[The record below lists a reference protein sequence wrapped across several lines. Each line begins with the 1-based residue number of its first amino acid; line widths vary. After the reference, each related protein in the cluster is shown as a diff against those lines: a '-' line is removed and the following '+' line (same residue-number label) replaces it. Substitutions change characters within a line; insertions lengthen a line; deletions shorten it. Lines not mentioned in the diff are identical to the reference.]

1 MPRRIRTLIG
11 HPPKPLLQC
20 SQFLWL
26 QIKILRCASL
36 RLIRSSVK
44 WSCDFLGGINPPIC
58 YTQPNCCVGRVIL
71 CKMPYGRQMLWKMCF
86 ACIWSR
92 SKPVNPAI
100 TTLQSLHC
108 VHYMPSPITQNLN
121 WTGCSWSCTYILGLV
136 FCEEVMLGLLS
147 CVNLYLLWVWTDTFW
162 PCMAMYFW
170 FPYQCYLRQT
180 QSCFSR
186 RPSYLRE
193 KFKNIPFSWVHPVW
207 GIVEEVHWRQVST
220 SFSISAGTL
229 QLNNRANWMSL
240 IGYSLGK
247 ANLVLRTGICW
258 KSSNLNHLT

>member
-1 MPRRIRTLIG
+1 MDQIGKCVSKAQFSLFHFCTLLEG
-11 HPPKPLLQC
+11 FLYTSQNKSKTL
-20 SQFLWL
+20 QFLWL

-36 RLIRSSVK
+36 GLIRSSVK

-58 YTQPNCCVGRVIL
+58 YTQLNCCVGRVIL

-92 SKPVNPAI
+92 SKLVNPAI

-108 VHYMPSPITQNLN
+108 VHYDVPSPITQTLN
-121 WTGCSWSCTYILGLV
+121 WTGCNWSGTYILGLF
-136 FCEEVMLGLLS
+136 FCEEVMLCLLS
-147 CVNLYLLWVWTDTFW
+147 CVNLFLLWIWTDMLW
-162 PCMAMYFW
+162 PCMATYFW

-207 GIVEEVHWRQVST
+207 GTVEEVHGVK
-220 SFSISAGTL
+220 F
-229 QLNNRANWMSL
+229 QLD
-240 IGYSLGK
+240 
-247 ANLVLRTGICW
+247 LVLVLVL
-258 KSSNLNHLT
+258 SSSIIGC

>member
-1 MPRRIRTLIG
+1 MTGALHVIQWIWGPQNHPSKSLLWMRQLKKCACLVLLWFFFLKVDRIVKVQFISFFRRSFYTNQNKSKI
-11 HPPKPLLQC
+11 LQC

-36 RLIRSSVK
+36 GLIRSSVK

-58 YTQPNCCVGRVIL
+58 YTQLNCCVGRVIL

-100 TTLQSLHC
+100 TTLQSLYC
-108 VHYMPSPITQNLN
+108 VHYVPSPITQTLN

-147 CVNLYLLWVWTDTFW
+147 CVNL
-162 PCMAMYFW
+162 
-170 FPYQCYLRQT
+170 
-180 QSCFSR
+180 
-186 RPSYLRE
+186 
-193 KFKNIPFSWVHPVW
+193 
-207 GIVEEVHWRQVST
+207 
-220 SFSISAGTL
+220 
-229 QLNNRANWMSL
+229 
-240 IGYSLGK
+240 
-247 ANLVLRTGICW
+247 
-258 KSSNLNHLT
+258 

>member
-1 MPRRIRTLIG
+1 MAG
-11 HPPKPLLQC
+11 
-20 SQFLWL
+20 
-26 QIKILRCASL
+26 RCFEKCALPASDHVANL
-36 RLIRSSVK
+36 S
-44 WSCDFLGGINPPIC
+44 
-58 YTQPNCCVGRVIL
+58 
-71 CKMPYGRQMLWKMCF
+71 
-86 ACIWSR
+86 
-92 SKPVNPAI
+92 
-100 TTLQSLHC
+100 TLQSQPCRACTVCTMCHLQLPR
-108 VHYMPSPITQNLN
+108 PSIEQAAVGPVRTFWELF
-121 WTGCSWSCTYILGLV
+121 

-220 SFSISAGTL
+220 CFSTSVGTL
-229 QLNNRANWMSL
+229 QLNNQANWMSL

-247 ANLVLRTGICW
+247 AYSVLRTGICW
-258 KSSNLNHLT
+258 ISSNLNHLT